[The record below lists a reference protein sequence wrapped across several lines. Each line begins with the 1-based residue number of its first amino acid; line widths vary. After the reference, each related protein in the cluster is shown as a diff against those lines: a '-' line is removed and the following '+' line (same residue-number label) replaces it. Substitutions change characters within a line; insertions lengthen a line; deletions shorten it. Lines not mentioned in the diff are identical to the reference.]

1 MREPLADDKPG
12 LAPAPASNEV
22 LPSDR
27 SAFLRLMGAAQ
38 VPAPPGK
45 VRIRLPELRDE
56 LLNQLPAV
64 QAGVSMALL
73 DAVMS
78 RAAGARASAPSPVT
92 VTVEMV
98 SRFHRP
104 ARSALL
110 AEGWVVHASRNL
122 CSCAAQLLDEQGRLV
137 ATASGTFKYWKEIE
151 GAEKK
156 EAVLAR
162 AVGVSDK
169 KQLKLI

>member
-1 MREPLADDKPG
+1 M
-12 LAPAPASNEV
+12 
-22 LPSDR
+22 
-27 SAFLRLMGAAQ
+27 RLMGAAQ

-45 VRIRLPELRDE
+45 VRMRLPQLRED

-73 DAVMS
+73 DAVMA
-78 RAAGARASAPSPVT
+78 RAAGTRAAAPSPVT

-104 ARSALL
+104 GRSALL
-110 AEGWVVHASRNL
+110 AEGWVVHANRNL

-137 ATASGTFKYWKEIE
+137 ATASGTFKYWKQ
-151 GAEKK
+151 AESAEEK
-156 EAVLAR
+156 
-162 AVGVSDK
+162 
-169 KQLKLI
+169 